1 MAGFINSDEN
11 AARRDATRKS
21 GRKAYIIK
29 FGILGWGIPV
39 ALAVTGLDWYQG
51 TPVNELAVPLA
62 IRLVLF
68 GLVGGVAFGAAMW
81 KYSEYVYSKGAAAKP
96 QA

>member
-1 MAGFINSDEN
+1 MTGIINSDTT
-11 AARRDATRKS
+11 AARDDDAQKS
-21 GRKAYIIK
+21 ARKAFIIK
-29 FGILGWGIPV
+29 VGILGWGVPV
-39 ALAVTGLDWYQG
+39 ALAVTAYDWYQG

-68 GLVGGVAFGAAMW
+68 GLVGGIAFGAVMW
-81 KYSEYVYSKGAAAKP
+81 KFSQRAAAKP